1 MNLEHNMDPQG
12 NLYDLIEEL
21 KARIEELEDRC
32 LGYKYDIQELELN
45 VRELQSQIQ
54 AVDDRIDILK
64 GEDYV

>member
-1 MNLEHNMDPQG
+1 MNFKYDMNPEHS
-12 NLYDLIEEL
+12 LYVVFEQL
-21 KARIEELEDRC
+21 KVRIEELEDRC
-32 LGYKYDIQELELN
+32 IGYKYDIQELELS

>member
-1 MNLEHNMDPQG
+1 MNFKYDMNPEHS
-12 NLYDLIEEL
+12 LYVVFEQL

-32 LGYKYDIQELELN
+32 LGYKYDIQELELS

-64 GEDYV
+64 GEE

>member
-1 MNLEHNMDPQG
+1 MKLEYDMNPEHS
-12 NLYDLIEEL
+12 LYVVFEQL

-64 GEDYV
+64 GEDDV